1 MGQVKGTEH
10 FYDIHD
16 PVRPVRIKCSPSPWL
31 TPFIINRA
39 KPPFKKFAT
48 TETLTKYKTLRS
60 LCYRIC
66 RDAKHHYIH
75 NSVQNLTQQVQRF
88 LRSLGVD
95 KPSEACKSSEDL
107 NILNFHFT
115 TPPLTLDTHVKTSTP
130 SILNSQAPSDLPQ
143 FFFKSVNAEMVKKC
157 VRSIS
162 TKAIGSDKVSLEM
175 ILPMLENI
183 TSLSSHCHIVMFF
196 HRTGRRQLSYHYL
209 KLQIPHVLLNIVLYI
224 SFPFYQKSWNLQFT
238 NNSILTLFPTLYY
251 APINLVS
258 IPPTALLERY

>member
-1 MGQVKGTEH
+1 MGQVKSTEH

-31 TPFIINRA
+31 TPFIINRP

-75 NSVQNLTQQVQRF
+75 NSVQNLTQQVWRF
-88 LRSLGVD
+88 LWSLSVD
-95 KPSEACKSSEDL
+95 KPSEACKSSEGL
-107 NILNFHFT
+107 NILNFLYF
-115 TPPLTLDTHVKTSTP
+115 TLDTHVKTPTI

-157 VRSIS
+157 VSPIS
-162 TKAIGSDKVSLEM
+162 TKAI
-175 ILPMLENI
+175 
-183 TSLSSHCHIVMFF
+183 
-196 HRTGRRQLSYHYL
+196 Y
-209 KLQIPHVLLNIVLYI
+209 
-224 SFPFYQKSWNLQFT
+224 W
-238 NNSILTLFPTLYY
+238 
-251 APINLVS
+251 
-258 IPPTALLERY
+258 